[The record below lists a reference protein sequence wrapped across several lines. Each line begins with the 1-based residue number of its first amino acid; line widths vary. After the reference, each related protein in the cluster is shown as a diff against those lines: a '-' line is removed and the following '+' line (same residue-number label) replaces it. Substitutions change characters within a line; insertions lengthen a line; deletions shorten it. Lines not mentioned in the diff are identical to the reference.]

1 VHPSPLCNRRGVI
14 LPSGTACNFVGLGYI
29 GCDFTFP
36 CSSWVQG
43 DIFMGASRGA
53 PTSVQSLFHE
63 MGHNQVRLGEQS
75 RPAAWPGWLGWP
87 GWGLVWRPL
96 RFDPVV
102 ERCM

>member
-1 VHPSPLCNRRGVI
+1 MI

-36 CSSWVQG
+36 CASWVQG

-63 MGHNQVRLGEQS
+63 MGHNQVRPRRQKQA
-75 RPAAWPGWLGWP
+75 RPVPVLAWLAWWTSWDLAGWP
-87 GWGLVWRPL
+87 LIFALW
-96 RFDPVV
+96 
-102 ERCM
+102 ERCA